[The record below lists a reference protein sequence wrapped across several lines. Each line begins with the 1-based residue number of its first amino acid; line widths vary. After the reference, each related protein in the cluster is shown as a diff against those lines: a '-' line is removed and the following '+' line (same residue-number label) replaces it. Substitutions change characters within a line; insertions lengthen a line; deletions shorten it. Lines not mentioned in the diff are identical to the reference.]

1 MLLIKNIDLTLLE
14 KNISSLIA
22 ACERHQVLELY
33 AFGSILTNRFNK
45 DSDLD
50 FLVSFD
56 EPDPFIYAEHY
67 FDLKFELEAL
77 FNRKIDLLEA
87 KAIRN
92 QTFRNTID
100 KQKKLVYARRSQS
113 LA

>member
-1 MLLIKNIDLTLLE
+1 MTFLENNTAALT
-14 KNISSLIA
+14 A
-22 ACERHQVLELY
+22 VCERHQVQELY
-33 AFGSILTNRFNK
+33 AFGSVLTDKFTPN
-45 DSDLD
+45 SDLD

-56 EPDPFIYAEHY
+56 ATDPLVYAEHY

-92 QTFRNTID
+92 QAFKNAID
-100 KQKKLVYARRSQS
+100 RKKKLVYARRSQG
-113 LA
+113 LARGY

>member
-1 MLLIKNIDLTLLE
+1 MTILE
-14 KNISSLIA
+14 KNSAALIA
-22 ACERHQVLELY
+22 ACERNQVQELY
-33 AFGSILTNRFNK
+33 AFGSILTDKFNSN
-45 DSDLD
+45 SDID

-56 EPDPFIYAEHY
+56 KLDPLIYAEHY

-92 QTFRNTID
+92 QAFKNAID
-100 KQKKLVYARRSQS
+100 KKKKLVYARRSQS